1 MPDPTPELVL
11 ASTSIYRRELLA
23 RLRLPFR
30 VVAPEVD
37 ESPRDGEPP
46 PALAR
51 RLALAKAEAV
61 AEREPTAWVIGSDQV
76 ASADGRT
83 PVGKPGD
90 HAAAVGQLR
99 AASGR
104 ELVFHTAVALVNREA
119 GFASCDAVETRVR
132 FRRLDEATIE
142 RYLRLEP
149 AYDCA
154 GPARSEALGIAL
166 VERIGDDDPSALVG
180 LPLISV
186 CSLLARAGLPVLGD
200 AWGASR

>member
-1 MPDPTPELVL
+1 MPDLVL
-11 ASTSIYRRELLA
+11 ASTSVYRRELLA

-30 VVAPEVD
+30 VLAPEVD
-37 ESPRDGEPP
+37 ESPGDGEAPA
-46 PALAR
+46 ALAR
-51 RLALAKAEAV
+51 RLAVAKAEAV
-61 AEREPTAWVIGSDQV
+61 GAREPGAWVIGSDQV
-76 ASADGRT
+76 ATADGRSAI
-83 PVGKPGD
+83 GKPGS
-90 HAAAVGQLR
+90 HAAAVAQLR

-104 ELVFHTAVALVNREA
+104 ELVFHTAVALVNRDR
-119 GFASCDAVETRVR
+119 GFSSCEAVETRVR
-132 FRRLDEATIE
+132 FRALDDATIE

-154 GPARSEALGIAL
+154 GAARSEALGIAL